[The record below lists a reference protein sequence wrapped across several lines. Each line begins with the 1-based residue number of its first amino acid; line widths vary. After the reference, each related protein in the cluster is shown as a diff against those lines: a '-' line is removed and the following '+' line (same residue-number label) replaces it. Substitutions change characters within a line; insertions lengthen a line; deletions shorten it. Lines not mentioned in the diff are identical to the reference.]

1 MSVTRTPLPALDTLV
16 HAETPEGILL
26 DLRPAG
32 LAARGAAF
40 LVDFVIRQ
48 IIWVTCVTVLLR
60 ARGMGIA
67 AAFVL
72 LFALE
77 WLYPVC
83 FELSRWGATP
93 GKLIFRLQ
101 VVMDSGLP
109 VTPAA
114 SLTRNL
120 LRAAD
125 FLPVLYGAAVASM
138 LLRPDFKRL
147 GDLAAATLVVH
158 RAPKPVKPPPS
169 SVRPMAPAIPVAPAD
184 QAAVMALAVRA
195 PRLTPARLDELAAI
209 AGRVSGDEGR
219 SGPAVTARVLGV
231 AQWFLGRRSQ

>member
-1 MSVTRTPLPALDTLV
+1 MPPAPVPALDTV
-16 HAETPEGILL
+16 VNAETPEGILL

-40 LVDFVIRQ
+40 LLDFIIRQ
-48 IIWVTCVTVLLR
+48 IIWVSCVSVLQQ
-60 ARGMGIA
+60 ARGIGIA

-77 WLYPVC
+77 WFYPVV

-93 GKLIFRLQ
+93 GKLTFRLQ
-101 VVMDSGLP
+101 VIMDSGLP

-120 LRAAD
+120 LRAVD
-125 FLPVLYGAAVASM
+125 FLPVLYGAAAASM
-138 LLRPDFKRL
+138 LLRSDFKRL

-158 RAPKPVKPPPS
+158 RAPRPVKPPPS
-169 SVRPMAPAIPVAPAD
+169 SARPMAPAIPVAPSD

-195 PRLTPARLDELAAI
+195 PHLTRARLDELAAL
-209 AGRVSGDEGR
+209 AGRVSGDEGH
-219 SGPAVTARVLGV
+219 SGPAVTSRVLGV
-231 AQWFLGRRSQ
+231 AQWFLGRRAP